1 MLQLKLEL
9 KKNSSVLC
17 LKRGGGKENSLVLF
31 YVVCVQLES
40 KRGREGIVA
49 EKTREKNVKDK
60 KKFLFF
66 QICQW

>member
-1 MLQLKLEL
+1 M
-9 KKNSSVLC
+9 
-17 LKRGGGKENSLVLF
+17 
-31 YVVCVQLES
+31 VCVQLES